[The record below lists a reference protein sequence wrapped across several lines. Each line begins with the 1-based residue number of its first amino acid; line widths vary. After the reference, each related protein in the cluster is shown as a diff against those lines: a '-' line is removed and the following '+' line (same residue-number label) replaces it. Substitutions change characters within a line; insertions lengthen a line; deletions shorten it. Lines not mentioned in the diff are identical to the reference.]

1 LNRGDAATELMTEAG
16 GQGRGGCCRVDD
28 DGRRT
33 EQSLASGKRDGGQG
47 SDQSSTSSFS
57 RRGKTGQRGQNTP
70 GARLEE
76 GEKNGRLTRR
86 TSACSGKPKQDLSCR
101 IAPATGE
108 EEEDHAVDSWR
119 LASIL
124 RAETILATRRRRRR
138 RRGCLIEGELLG
150 TTPWRGGRGGV
161 RELT

>member
-16 GQGRGGCCRVDD
+16 GQGHGGCCRVDD

-70 GARLEE
+70 EARLEE

-86 TSACSGKPKQDLSCR
+86 TSACAGKP
-101 IAPATGE
+101 
-108 EEEDHAVDSWR
+108 EDD
-119 LASIL
+119 
-124 RAETILATRRRRRR
+124 
-138 RRGCLIEGELLG
+138 RRGRISMETVPG
-150 TTPWRGGRGGV
+150 TRWWQLQRKKARAAG
-161 RELT
+161 